1 MKIREAIVKRAIIAV
16 GGVKSKAYSDMQI
29 AELVIKDIK
38 NMIAREFGVV
48 NFEDVPFVMISG
60 VDTEDYILTIIDEY
74 ELPLW
79 LIDRID
85 NMNS

>member
-1 MKIREAIVKRAIIAV
+1 
-16 GGVKSKAYSDMQI
+16 MQI

-38 NMIAREFGVV
+38 NMIAREFGVT

-60 VDTEDYILTIIDEY
+60 VNAEEYILTVIDEY

>member
-1 MKIREAIVKRAIIAV
+1 
-16 GGVKSKAYSDMQI
+16 
-29 AELVIKDIK
+29 
-38 NMIAREFGVV
+38 MIAREFGVT

-60 VDTEDYILTIIDEY
+60 VNAEEYILTVIDEY